1 MAIAKRPQKV
11 GMMERIPGSPPTPM
25 EDAMQPVA
33 TENMAARAEPVI
45 AQTKG
50 NMYLR
55 LIPKMAGS
63 VTPR

>member
-1 MAIAKRPQKV
+1 
-11 GMMERIPGSPPTPM
+11 MMERMPGSPPTPM

-55 LIPKMAGS
+55 LIPKMAGY